1 MFPLSCDALVQ
12 KKVMSVDERLNKVE
26 QREKSLNTAQQD
38 RTNQKATVIRIFTV
52 VLQNFKQSSN
62 GMIVKNYSQL
72 TR

>member
-1 MFPLSCDALVQ
+1 MNVSSFLWCISAE
-12 KKVMSVDERLNKVE
+12 KSDERLNKVE
-26 QREKSLNTAQQD
+26 QLEKSFNAAQQD
-38 RTNQKATVIRIFTV
+38 RTNQKATFIRIFTV